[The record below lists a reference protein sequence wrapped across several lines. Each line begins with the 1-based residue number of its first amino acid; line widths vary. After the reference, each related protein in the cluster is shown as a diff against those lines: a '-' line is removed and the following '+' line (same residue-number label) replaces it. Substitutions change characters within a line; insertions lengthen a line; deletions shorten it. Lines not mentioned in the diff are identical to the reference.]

1 MRGRSQPHPRYL
13 PIDHTADLGLQVWG
27 RTLPELYA
35 NAAEGMAS
43 LYYNPDAVRP
53 LEKRAVA
60 VEGYDCEEVLV
71 HWLSELLYLVEVHS
85 FLPSRF
91 EIAELDDTHLRA
103 EVAGEPFD
111 PQRHEWRTGIKAVT
125 YHEIQVREEEG
136 EWTVVI
142 IFDT

>member
-1 MRGRSQPHPRYL
+1 MKERPSHPRYL

-27 RTLPELYA
+27 KTLPELYA

-43 LYYNPDAVRP
+43 FYYNVEAVRP
-53 LEKRAVA
+53 LEKRPVA

-91 EIAELDDTHLRA
+91 EIIELDDKHLRA
-103 EVAGEPFD
+103 EIAGEPFD
-111 PQRHEWRTGIKAVT
+111 AKRHEWRTGIKAVT
-125 YHEIQVREEEG
+125 YHDIHVREVEG
-136 EWTVVI
+136 EWGVTI